1 LAGLT
6 CLAMKRPAY
15 FFRLDCAVCALY
27 ILSNEDQFVGL
38 LFFFFCFYNQYC
50 WFMIIDHV
58 TLVLQTGAIM
68 KRKAISYIRVSTDN
82 QGKTGYGLEDQRQRI
97 VEFCDDEGFELVEFF
112 CDVDSGSKS
121 DRPELMKA
129 IALAKETGATIV
141 CARLCRL
148 SRSAHFITGLIAH
161 GVPFIVAEFGNV
173 PTFQLHLYA
182 ILGEEERRRIGA
194 NTKKAL
200 QVAKSR
206 GVKLGTHNPKVLAG
220 VKRRRAM
227 ETNILLERVEPIIL
241 EARNEGCRT
250 IQSFC
255 DYLNDRDIKTTRG
268 KDWTTGTLARVLKMV
283 KARHP

>member
-1 LAGLT
+1 ML
-6 CLAMKRPAY
+6 
-15 FFRLDCAVCALY
+15 
-27 ILSNEDQFVGL
+27 NW
-38 LFFFFCFYNQYC
+38 FYKQ
-50 WFMIIDHV
+50 
-58 TLVLQTGAIM
+58 GSIM
-68 KRKAISYIRVSTDN
+68 KRKAISYIRVSTDK

-121 DRPELMKA
+121 DRPELMKS
-129 IALAKETGATIV
+129 IELAKETGATIV

-200 QVAKSR
+200 QIAKAR
-206 GVKLGTHNPKVLAG
+206 GVKLGSANPKTRQAHLN
-220 VKRRRAM
+220 K
-227 ETNILLERVEPIIL
+227 TTQLLERVEPIIL
-241 EARNEGCRT
+241 KAENEGCRT

-255 DYLNDRDIKTTRG
+255 DYLNDRDIKSPRG
-268 KDWTTGTLARVLKMV
+268 KDWTPSTLGRVLKMV

>member
-1 LAGLT
+1 
-6 CLAMKRPAY
+6 
-15 FFRLDCAVCALY
+15 
-27 ILSNEDQFVGL
+27 
-38 LFFFFCFYNQYC
+38 
-50 WFMIIDHV
+50 
-58 TLVLQTGAIM
+58 M

-97 VEFCDDEGFELVEFF
+97 VEFCDDEGFELIEFF

-121 DRPELMKA
+121 NRPELMKA

-200 QVAKSR
+200 QIAKSR

-227 ETNILLERVEPIIL
+227 ETNILLERVEPSIL
-241 EARNEGCRT
+241 KAKNEGCRT
-250 IQSFC
+250 QQSFC
-255 DYLNDRDIKTTRG
+255 DYLNDRDIKSPRG
-268 KDWTTGTLARVLKMV
+268 KDWTPSTLGRVLKMV
-283 KARHP
+283 RARTEG

>member
-1 LAGLT
+1 
-6 CLAMKRPAY
+6 
-15 FFRLDCAVCALY
+15 
-27 ILSNEDQFVGL
+27 
-38 LFFFFCFYNQYC
+38 
-50 WFMIIDHV
+50 
-58 TLVLQTGAIM
+58 M
-68 KRKAISYIRVSTDN
+68 KRKAISYIRVSTDK
-82 QGKTGYGLEDQRQRI
+82 QDKTGYGLEDQRQRI

-206 GVKLGTHNPKVLAG
+206 GVKLGTHNPKIMKAIQEG
-220 VKRRRAM
+220 RRNQ
-227 ETNILLERVEPIIL
+227 TTLLLERVEPSIL
-241 EARNEGCRT
+241 KAADEGCRT

-255 DYLNDRDIKTTRG
+255 DYLNERDIKTSRG

-283 KARHP
+283 RARTQ